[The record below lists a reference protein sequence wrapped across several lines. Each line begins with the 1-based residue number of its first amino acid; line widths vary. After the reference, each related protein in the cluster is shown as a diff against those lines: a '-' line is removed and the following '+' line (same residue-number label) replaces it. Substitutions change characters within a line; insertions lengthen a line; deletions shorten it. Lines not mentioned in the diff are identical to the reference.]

1 MTDKI
6 AIFLTVLAS
15 SCLGM
20 YFYYNE
26 QNAYENDLKDVTDDE
41 NNDENNEYI
50 EEEPTY
56 EKDIYFGKK
65 IYNPIQSKSKRNK
78 KTKRQVSSRKTYYK

>member
-26 QNAYENDLKDVTDDE
+26 QNVYEDDLKDVTDDE
-41 NNDENNEYI
+41 NENNEHI
-50 EEEPTY
+50 EEESTH

-65 IYNPIQSKSKRNK
+65 IYNQIQTKSKRNK
-78 KTKRQVSSRKTYYK
+78 KSKRQVSSRKTYYK